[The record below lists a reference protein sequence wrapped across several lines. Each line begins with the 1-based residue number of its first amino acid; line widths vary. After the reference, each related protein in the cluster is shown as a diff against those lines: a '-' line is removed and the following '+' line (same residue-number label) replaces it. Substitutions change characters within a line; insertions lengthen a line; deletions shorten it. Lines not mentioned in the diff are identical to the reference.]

1 MRDKKFEIKG
11 VKIDGLFEEF
21 NYRLLFNNDVN
32 IITSPNGYGKSTVLR
47 MVYNFSNA
55 NYFSF
60 FSEVFSEIT
69 FLIEEVDAR
78 KDSELESEH
87 SLDDDMEQSEE
98 QLSFGGISN
107 VVVQIK
113 KMNNIISITDLV
125 NKRNK
130 TVIID
135 IDSDSA
141 GMDELWSSIDDDF
154 PYINRVAY
162 DRWENEITGESY
174 NKETI
179 FKVCGDAKVARKGIA
194 DIEWIDSITN
204 RIKSYYITTD
214 RIRVSEY
221 SSSDARYPHLGMRRR
236 GALLNKSM
244 INLLAS
250 DVKSQIQQG
259 IRSQFELGRRRESTF
274 PQRLIQSLQNGNSTV
289 KADDVMKSIRDIQR
303 YEERFSSLGI
313 LPNEKER
320 TTEQLNQ
327 FFLIRKTVLGLPF
340 SKCTWMI

>member
-69 FLIEEVDAR
+69 FLIEEVDTK
-78 KDSELESEH
+78 KDSDLESER
-87 SLDDDMEQSEE
+87 SLGDDMEQAEE

-204 RIKSYYITTD
+204 RIKSYYI
-214 RIRVSEY
+214 
-221 SSSDARYPHLGMRRR
+221 
-236 GALLNKSM
+236 
-244 INLLAS
+244 
-250 DVKSQIQQG
+250 
-259 IRSQFELGRRRESTF
+259 
-274 PQRLIQSLQNGNSTV
+274 
-289 KADDVMKSIRDIQR
+289 
-303 YEERFSSLGI
+303 
-313 LPNEKER
+313 
-320 TTEQLNQ
+320 
-327 FFLIRKTVLGLPF
+327 
-340 SKCTWMI
+340 